1 MENILLIGNG
11 INRLKDQNS
20 LEWSDLLT
28 KLSTDYA
35 ITVDLKNP
43 LKPFPL
49 SFDEMTN
56 LKAGNNS
63 FENKIRNLKQKIN
76 NSFFE
81 LANQN
86 GDTWHNDYHLKFLEL
101 EHINTLLTTNYDY
114 GFETAIENEFLKQK
128 VDLAIDKNE
137 SIHSTKRCYK
147 IQNKKIWHIHGE
159 LTNNRNYKSSIIKN
173 YPEESIMI
181 GFGHYARY
189 HNKIMNLI
197 NGKSVA
203 EKLQHSEVKEWPF
216 YFFNSNIHIIGFGL
230 DFSESHI
237 WWLLQKRKEFL
248 HRGIYIKNNIC
259 FYHLESERS
268 SVQLNFKDEEE
279 YFKKVK
285 SEINLSKTKAKIEVL
300 KSLGV
305 KIESIT
311 CNSDG
316 NEKYTEFYDK
326 VLDKL
331 NEQLLK

>member
-1 MENILLIGNG
+1 MENILLLGNG

-20 LEWSDLLT
+20 FEWGDLLSE
-28 KLSTDYA
+28 LSSIYG
-35 ITVDLKNP
+35 INVDLKNP

-63 FENKIRNLKQKIN
+63 FESKIKNLKQNIS

-81 LANQN
+81 LANKN
-86 GDTWHNDYHLKFLEL
+86 NDTWHNDYHLKFLEL
-101 EHINTLLTTNYDY
+101 DNINTLLTTNYDY
-114 GFETAIENEFLKQK
+114 GFETALDEDFIEKK
-128 VDLAIDKNE
+128 IDLANDKNE

-147 IQNKKIWHIHGE
+147 IDDKKIWHIHGE
-159 LTNNRNYKSSIIKN
+159 LTNNRNYKSSSTKS
-173 YPEESIMI
+173 YLEESIMI

-203 EKLQHSEVKEWPF
+203 EKLQDGEVKEWPF

-230 DFSESHI
+230 DFSESHL
-237 WWLLQKRKEFL
+237 WWLLQKRKEYL
-248 HRGIYIKNNIC
+248 DRGISIKNNIC

-268 SVQLNFKDEEE
+268 SVQLNFEDEEE
-279 YFKKVK
+279 YSKKVE
-285 SEINLSKTKAKIEVL
+285 SEINLNKTKAKIEVL

-305 KIESIT
+305 KIELIT

-316 NEKYTEFYDK
+316 NEKYPEFYDK
-326 VLDKL
+326 VIDKL
-331 NEQLLK
+331 ND